1 MSTKLPAFSR
11 DVEKCVDDVIKRV
24 GKKIVFG
31 MPLGLGKANHVA
43 NELYRRAKEDAEI
56 DLTILTALSLEKPTW
71 TSELERRFLEPFL
84 ERVFGGYV
92 DLEYVK
98 DLKSGDLPPNVTVK
112 EFFAKAGSYLNVPHA
127 QQNYISS
134 NYTHAYRDILINNV
148 NVVAQ
153 IVSKGAIEGKTYY
166 STSCNPEV
174 TLDVVGGMR
183 RQESK
188 GKRIAVIAQINQ
200 NLPFMYGDAVVEP
213 ELFSDVLDNPD
224 YYFRL
229 FSAPKIAVTSRDYMI
244 GLYASAL
251 IKDGGTLQIGI
262 GSLGDALCYGLQLRQ
277 QHNDQYKTILE
288 KTGISRYF
296 GDTIRNVGGTE
307 DLKEGLV
314 GSTEMLVDGYL
325 HLLKCGVVKRKTYNN
340 TGIQRLVSEGKIKE
354 AITPET
360 LAVLLEE
367 KVVSSRL
374 TQSDFLLLQEFGIFK
389 EELGFENGHIKNG
402 KIQLPADLSKQQN
415 LDQVTTHC
423 LGTKLKK
430 GILIHAGFFLGPNSF
445 YDALRTMT
453 EEERNQLYG
462 NQYGSEEL
470 KILQRRHGRFFNACL
485 IVTLTGAVCS
495 DGLENGQMVSGVGG
509 QYNFVSQAHAL
520 EGARS
525 ILMAK
530 STREKGKEFS
540 SNIVWNYGHM
550 TIPKHLRDMVITEY
564 GIADLRGKCD
574 KEVIE
579 ALLNITDSRFQ
590 DELLRKAKSAR
601 KVPDDHEI
609 PERFRR
615 NLPER
620 IEEILAP
627 FKEKGLFT
635 PFPFG
640 TDFTEEEL
648 AIGKALRGLK
658 GRMAE
663 ASPGEPSSL
672 GAAMAIESVPEA
684 AKPYLTRMQLDTPA
698 TEKEQMMQK
707 LVVYALTSNGV
718 I

>member
-1 MSTKLPAFSR
+1 
-11 DVEKCVDDVIKRV
+11 
-24 GKKIVFG
+24 
-31 MPLGLGKANHVA
+31 
-43 NELYRRAKEDAEI
+43 
-56 DLTILTALSLEKPTW
+56 
-71 TSELERRFLEPFL
+71 
-84 ERVFGGYV
+84 
-92 DLEYVK
+92 
-98 DLKSGDLPPNVTVK
+98 
-112 EFFAKAGSYLNVPHA
+112 
-127 QQNYISS
+127 
-134 NYTHAYRDILINNV
+134 LINNV

-153 IVSKGAIEGKTYY
+153 IVAKGTIEGKTYY

-174 TLDVVGGMR
+174 TLDVVDGMR
-183 RQESK
+183 KQESE
-188 GKRIAVIAQINQ
+188 GKKIAVIAQVNQ

-213 ELFSDVLDNPD
+213 QLFSDVLDNSD
-224 YYFRL
+224 HYFRL
-229 FSAPKIAVTSRDYMI
+229 FSAPKLAVTSRDYMI

-277 QHNDQYKTILE
+277 QHNDRYKTILE
-288 KTGISRYF
+288 NAGISRYF
-296 GDTIRNVGGTE
+296 GDTIDDLGGTE
-307 DLKEGLV
+307 ALEEGLV

-325 HLLKCGVVKRKTYNN
+325 HLVECGVVKRKTYNN
-340 TGIQRLVSEGKIKE
+340 VPIQRLVNEGRIEE

-374 TQSDFLLLQEFGIFK
+374 TQSDFRFLQDFGIFK
-389 EELGFENGHIKNG
+389 EELRLEKGHIKNE
-402 KIQLPADLSKQQN
+402 KIQIPADLRKREN
-415 LDQVTTHC
+415 LDQVTKHC

-445 YDALRTMT
+445 YDALRAMT
-453 EEERNQLYG
+453 EEERQQIHMTSVLNVNQLYG
-462 NQYGSEEL
+462 NRYGNEEL
-470 KILQRRHGRFFNACL
+470 KLLQRRHGRFLNACL

-520 EGARS
+520 DGARS

-530 STREKGKEFS
+530 STREKGKDTS
-540 SNIVWNYGHM
+540 SNIVWSYGHI
-550 TIPKHLRDMVITEY
+550 TIPKHLRDIVITEY

-574 KEVIE
+574 KDVIE

-590 DELLRKAKSAR
+590 DELLQEAKSAK

-615 NLPER
+615 NLPDR

-627 FKEKGLFT
+627 FKEVGLFP

-648 AIGKALRGLK
+648 AIGRALRGLK
-658 GRMAE
+658 ERMAE
-663 ASPGEPSSL
+663 ASPGGPSSL
-672 GAAMAIESVPEA
+672 DAAMAIKSVPEA
-684 AKPYLTRMQLDTPA
+684 AKPYLARMQLETPA
-698 TEKEQMMQK
+698 TEQEKMMQK
-707 LVVYALTSNGV
+707 LVIYALVSDAV